1 MKGSSVGY
9 IRVSSVDQNTERQ
22 LADVELNKTFT
33 DKLSAKDV
41 ERPELQNCIEWIRE
55 GDILHVHSIDRL
67 ARNLLDLQTLIN
79 KITDKGVQV
88 HFHKENLIFEKNI
101 NNPMNQLMLN
111 MMGAF
116 AQFERELI
124 RERQREGI
132 AAAKARGVKLGASFK
147 LSEEQMVELR
157 RRVETRENKSAI
169 ARDFGISRVTLY
181 RLIK

>member
-1 MKGSSVGY
+1 LSDHKRLS
-9 IRVSSVDQNTERQ
+9 IT
-22 LADVELNKTFT
+22 LA
-33 DKLSAKDV
+33 
-41 ERPELQNCIEWIRE
+41 
-55 GDILHVHSIDRL
+55 
-67 ARNLLDLQTLIN
+67 ARR
-79 KITDKGVQV
+79 VQV

-157 RRVETRENKSAI
+157 RRVETREN
-169 ARDFGISRVTLY
+169 
-181 RLIK
+181 

>member
-22 LADVELNKTFT
+22 LADVGLHKIFT
-33 DKLSAKDV
+33 DKLSAKDTK
-41 ERPELQNCIEWIRE
+41 RPELQNCLEWIRE
-55 GDILHVHSIDRL
+55 GDTLHVHSIDRL
-67 ARNLLDLQTLIN
+67 ARNLFDLQGIIN
-79 KITDKGVQV
+79 KVTAKGVRV
-88 HFHKENLIFEKNI
+88 HFHKENLIFEHNI
-101 NNPMNQLMLN
+101 DNPMNQLMLN

-147 LSEEQMVELR
+147 LSEEQLVELK
-157 RRVETRENKSAI
+157 RRVAAGEHKAVV
-169 ARDFGISRVTLY
+169 ARDFGISRMTLY

>member
-1 MKGSSVGY
+1 
-9 IRVSSVDQNTERQ
+9 
-22 LADVELNKTFT
+22 
-33 DKLSAKDV
+33 
-41 ERPELQNCIEWIRE
+41 
-55 GDILHVHSIDRL
+55 
-67 ARNLLDLQTLIN
+67 LDLQTLIN

-147 LSEEQMVELR
+147 LSEEQMAELR
-157 RRVETRENKSAI
+157 GRVKTGENKSAV

>member
-1 MKGSSVGY
+1 MKGSNVGY

-22 LADVELNKTFT
+22 LADVELNKTFM

-101 NNPMNQLMLN
+101 NNPMNQ
-111 MMGAF
+111 
-116 AQFERELI
+116 
-124 RERQREGI
+124 
-132 AAAKARGVKLGASFK
+132 
-147 LSEEQMVELR
+147 
-157 RRVETRENKSAI
+157 
-169 ARDFGISRVTLY
+169 
-181 RLIK
+181 